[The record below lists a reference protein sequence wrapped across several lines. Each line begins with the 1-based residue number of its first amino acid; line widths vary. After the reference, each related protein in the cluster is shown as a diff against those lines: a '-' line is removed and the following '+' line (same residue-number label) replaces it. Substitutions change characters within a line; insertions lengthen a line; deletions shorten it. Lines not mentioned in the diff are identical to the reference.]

1 LGNPLSLGEDEMSDL
16 AEAAKRGGGNMKMFG
31 ILTMILGLFVM
42 MVPGLMGMSMLWLVG
57 LMVAVAGV
65 FRMMWAF
72 TSESL
77 GGGMFVFA
85 IGVLTLLAGLA
96 VMGNPLFA
104 SGMVTLILV
113 GYLLLDGITEIMASF
128 SLRPEP
134 GSGWMLFGGIVSV
147 LLGIM
152 LWRQFPLSGAWALGL
167 FLGIKML
174 FSGMMMVTVG
184 SAVRRMGKAAAS

>member
-1 LGNPLSLGEDEMSDL
+1 VSDL
-16 AEAAKRGGGNMKMFG
+16 ADTAKRRGGKMKMFG
-31 ILTMILGLFVM
+31 ILTMILGLLVM
-42 MVPGLMGMSMLWLVG
+42 MMPALMGMSMLWLVG

-77 GGGMFVFA
+77 GGGVFVFA

-167 FLGIKML
+167 FLGIKVL

-184 SAVRRMGKAAAS
+184 GAVRRMGKAAAG

>member
-1 LGNPLSLGEDEMSDL
+1 MSDL
-16 AEAAKRGGGNMKMFG
+16 ADAAKKRGGNMKMFG
-31 ILTMILGLFVM
+31 IFTMILGLFVM

-72 TSESL
+72 KSESL

-96 VMGNPLFA
+96 IMGNPLFA

-134 GSGWMLFGGIVSV
+134 GSGWMPSLTSPTPPGCPRPRFFRTRSSRSV
-147 LLGIM
+147 DLTSRAGTGPVLALWPSGFATSTDRRPETHLGN
-152 LWRQFPLSGAWALGL
+152 R
-167 FLGIKML
+167 
-174 FSGMMMVTVG
+174 TG
-184 SAVRRMGKAAAS
+184 SRSTS